1 MNLKFTRNYWWLN
14 IIQMTERL
22 AYWSVV
28 LQMPIYIAQKEVAGG
43 LGWTHIEKGII
54 YFWWAIFQNIT
65 PLLTGIIA
73 DKIGRKAVIKIAV
86 LIALFGFLGM
96 SISKTFYPFLLSTIL
111 LGIGLGSMKPAIQG
125 SLAVEL
131 KKSNSARG
139 WAIYVL
145 LVNLSVFLA
154 PPISIYLKNIGW
166 QYLFWGSAAIIMFIW
181 LFLLF
186 IESEQNKSTTDEYNF
201 RILAKQFFE
210 PKVFYFI
217 TLMTGF
223 TTIYMQFY
231 ETLPNFM
238 YDWVDTSPVAKF
250 FNLPSFML
258 METPLNKGLISYE
271 WLYNINTGLIIL
283 FVLPVTSMFRK
294 LATLQTI
301 ALGIFITSLGLAL
314 CGLVLEGFVVIIGF
328 IVYTFGE
335 MIVNPKFT
343 QYLGDIA
350 DKNNASSYLSYVNIS
365 WAIGLAGSG
374 YLGGWLYHNFSE
386 KSMLAKK
393 YLIEELNIAQKID
406 LNNAFSILQQT
417 LNMDSLTLTKMLYD
431 KYNPQIIWYVFL
443 FVGLISVM
451 GLIILSKHQKKSF

>member
-451 GLIILSKHQKKSF
+451 GLIILSKHQKKSS